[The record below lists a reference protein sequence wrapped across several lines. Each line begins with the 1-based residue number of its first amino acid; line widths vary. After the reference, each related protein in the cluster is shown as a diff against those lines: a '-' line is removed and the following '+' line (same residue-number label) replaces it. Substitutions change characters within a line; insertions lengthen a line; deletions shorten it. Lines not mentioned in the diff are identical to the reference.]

1 MIFFKNLWGSF
12 ELKLDALQR
21 MQIMQL
27 RHMTFEEALS
37 DENLDSTQEMF
48 KNLNMKA
55 LNVEAIS
62 MDYQTLEKKL
72 IRAVEELNVEHII
85 IDNLQFLLYGG
96 DFKYLFHI
104 SDCKITFENVI
115 FFKKFFY
122 SYERPR

>member
-1 MIFFKNLWGSF
+1 
-12 ELKLDALQR
+12 

-48 KNLNMKA
+48 KNLNMRA

-72 IRAVEELNVEHII
+72 IKAVEELNVEHII

-96 DFKYLFHI
+96 DFKY
-104 SDCKITFENVI
+104 SPKILDF
-115 FFKKFFY
+115 
-122 SYERPR
+122 